1 MRFLPRSLKARRRLL
16 TVLVIAPV
24 LAASAALSL
33 YALRDGVSFF
43 YTPSQALQAEVAPG
57 RSVRLGGLVQPG
69 SVVKTADGAVLFT
82 VADAAASLRVRYQG
96 DLPDLFR
103 EGQGVV
109 CQGVLTADGG
119 FEAREVLAKH
129 DETYMPREV
138 VEGLKASGEWRG
150 PTTPEGRAVAR
161 PRREAPV

>member
-1 MRFLPRSLKARRRLL
+1 MALLPRSPKARRRLIA
-16 TVLVIAPV
+16 VLVIGPV

-43 YTPSQALQAEVAPG
+43 YTPSQARAADVPEG
-57 RSVRLGGLVQPG
+57 RRVRLGGLVQAG
-69 SVVKTADGAVLFT
+69 SLVKRADGGVTFT
-82 VADAAASLRVRYQG
+82 VADHAGSMVVSYDG

-109 CQGVLTADGG
+109 CQGVLTPGGG
-119 FEAREVLAKH
+119 FEAQEVLAKH

-150 PTTPEGRAVAR
+150 PPGAKTPT
-161 PRREAPV
+161 

>member
-1 MRFLPRSLKARRRLL
+1 MALLPRSPKARRRLIA
-16 TVLVIAPV
+16 VLVIGPV

-43 YTPSQALQAEVAPG
+43 YTPSQAIEAKVEAG
-57 RSVRLGGLVQPG
+57 RNVRLGGLVQPG
-69 SVVKTADGAVLFT
+69 SVVHGSDGSVSFV
-82 VADAAASLRVRYQG
+82 VADKAAGLRVRFQG

-109 CQGVLTADGG
+109 CQGALTADGQ
-119 FEAREVLAKH
+119 FEAHEVLAKH

-138 VEGLKASGEWRG
+138 VKGLKESGEWRG
-150 PTTPEGRAVAR
+150 GPAPT
-161 PRREAPV
+161 

>member
-1 MRFLPRSLKARRRLL
+1 MGLFPRSRTARRRL
-16 TVLVIAPV
+16 TAVLVIAPV
-24 LAASAALSL
+24 LAVAAGLSL

-43 YTPSQALQAEVAPG
+43 YTPSQALEAEVAAG
-57 RSVRLGGLVQPG
+57 RNVRLGGLVQPG
-69 SVVKTADGAVLFT
+69 SVVKKPDGSVLFT
-82 VADAAASLRVRYQG
+82 VADAKASVRVRYHG

-129 DETYMPREV
+129 DENYMPREV
-138 VEGLKASGEWRG
+138 VEGLKASGEWRPAAG
-150 PTTPEGRAVAR
+150 AETPT
-161 PRREAPV
+161 

>member
-1 MRFLPRSLKARRRLL
+1 MRLLPRSPKARRRFL

-24 LAASAALSL
+24 LAAAAGLSL

-43 YTPSQALQAEVAPG
+43 YTPSQALEAEVPPG

-69 SVVKTADGAVLFT
+69 SVVKGADGVVLFT

-109 CQGVLTADGG
+109 CQGVLRRDGG
-119 FEAREVLAKH
+119 FEAHEVLAKH

-138 VEGLKASGEWRG
+138 VEGLKESGEWRG
-150 PTTPEGRAVAR
+150 GGA
-161 PRREAPV
+161 PRTST

>member
-1 MRFLPRSLKARRRLL
+1 MRLLPRSRTARRRLIA
-16 TVLVIAPV
+16 VLAIAPV
-24 LAASAALSL
+24 LALAAGLSL

-43 YTPSQALQAEVAPG
+43 YTPSQALKAEVAPG

-69 SVVKTADGAVLFT
+69 SVSKTDDGAVLFT
-82 VADAAASLRVRYQG
+82 VADGAASLRVRYQG

-109 CQGVLTADGG
+109 CEGVLTPDGG
-119 FEAREVLAKH
+119 FEAQEVLAKH

-138 VEGLKASGEWRG
+138 AEQLKASGEWRPAANG
-150 PTTPEGRAVAR
+150 T
-161 PRREAPV
+161 